1 METGGGSQWPMGSP
15 NRCAWGYK
23 TGGTSRALRDLLLW
37 SSLSCHPNPVTSSK
51 SIPSSFSRDT
61 ESLHQPPAF
70 SIEIVHNPYATWTD
84 SEGCYLM
91 LLFSKKL
98 LWLLGPW
105 ILPAINVPTWQTQDG
120 FFLPTQLF
128 QEWGTSMAQ
137 PPFVRR
143 LPNLP
148 SSSNSPGRTALKGP
162 CSRIGCTTARETW
175 LAPSF
180 WVFQAFQSCLS
191 CLSVQSFFCFLR
203 DHPHYVLTLADLTDC
218 KNLWKKRHIS
228 RPLRTLTCS
237 KPRKRAQRL
246 QQEPFKGR
254 TWW

>member
-1 METGGGSQWPMGSP
+1 MGSP

-37 SSLSCHPNPVTSSK
+37 SSPSCHPNPVTSSK
-51 SIPSSFSRDT
+51 SIPRIFQAVSVEIQKVYISLVRFPSKSFT
-61 ESLHQPPAF
+61 
-70 SIEIVHNPYATWTD
+70 I
-84 SEGCYLM
+84 
-91 LLFSKKL
+91 
-98 LWLLGPW
+98 
-105 ILPAINVPTWQTQDG
+105 
-120 FFLPTQLF
+120 PTQLELTLKDATWCFFF
-128 QEWGTSMAQ
+128 QKAPLTSWTANSASHQHSNLANPGWILSPNPVSEWGTSMAQ

-162 CSRIGCTTARETW
+162 CSRIGCTTAREAW

-191 CLSVQSFFCFLR
+191 GLSVQSFFCFLR

-218 KNLWKKRHIS
+218 KNLWKERHIS

>member
-1 METGGGSQWPMGSP
+1 LDREFCQ
-15 NRCAWGYK
+15 
-23 TGGTSRALRDLLLW
+23 
-37 SSLSCHPNPVTSSK
+37 
-51 SIPSSFSRDT
+51 PSTFQPGKPRMDSFS
-61 ESLHQPPAF
+61 QPSCF
-70 SIEIVHNPYATWTD
+70 K
-84 SEGCYLM
+84 M
-91 LLFSKKL
+91 
-98 LWLLGPW
+98 
-105 ILPAINVPTWQTQDG
+105 
-120 FFLPTQLF
+120 F

-148 SSSNSPGRTALKGP
+148 SSTNSPGRTALKGP

-237 KPRKRAQRL
+237 KPRKCAQRL

-254 TWW
+254 TWWYSNKHNHMISIGQCILASLQISSQGWFHFFASILQHWF